1 MKGSVSYKIF
11 PPAALYTGHDQIH
24 AVCPRIITLQETSAR
39 QSSKLPLLRTNHY
52 QPSMKICIYFMAVI
66 LLSASASAQDT
77 LKITADLVN
86 TDVLKKGT
94 SRYLVYFKM
103 GKDSSRTNY
112 QLWSRSIDYID
123 YQGKKAIAITQE
135 WEDNSKVIHKVYS
148 VCDEKTFA
156 PFFQQS
162 EWVGRTN
169 TTFDFLNRK
178 GYIKDTLLT
187 AGDTARAKKQPYLA
201 FQQALDQYVLN
212 WHLDLETFPI
222 LPYKDGRTFMINFY
236 DPGFT
241 APEFQAYTVTGSGK
255 ISGYDNQEIDCWL
268 LTHTSPNNKE
278 VFWISKKTKEV
289 LKLEQQFGER
299 YRYKIKL
306 AYSN

>member
-1 MKGSVSYKIF
+1 
-11 PPAALYTGHDQIH
+11 
-24 AVCPRIITLQETSAR
+24 
-39 QSSKLPLLRTNHY
+39 
-52 QPSMKICIYFMAVI
+52 MAVI